1 MASDALISLA
11 YFGGACYLAKI
22 WLEDTR
28 ALAAGNAVKGALPG
42 AAFASRS
49 ALAIGAVAGVLLCAL
64 ATGVEYGLG
73 VSEDQSDIAATFL
86 LQMLAAAFI
95 EEVIFRGYLVVPN
108 KGKAVLWASCVGFSF
123 LFAALHPFLWKLPEE
138 AEFYEIW
145 KASSNFTTQAWVSFG
160 SIFLNS
166 LVFYA
171 LRFAGNNPGRSLLP
185 CVAAH
190 ATYNLSVFAVKLSTG
205 HVTHWWELPA
215 KASGSN

>member
-1 MASDALISLA
+1 MASDALISFA
-11 YFGGACYLAKI
+11 YFGGAVYLAKL
-22 WLEDTR
+22 WLDDTR
-28 ALAAGNAVKGALPG
+28 SLAAGNAVKGALPG

-49 ALAIGAVAGVLLCAL
+49 ALALGAVAGVLLCAL
-64 ATGVEYGLG
+64 ATGAEYALG
-73 VSEDQSDIAATFL
+73 VSQDQSDIATSFL

-108 KGKAVLWASCVGFSF
+108 KGKAVLWGTCVAFSF
-123 LFAALHPFLWKLPEE
+123 LFAALHPFLWKLPED
-138 AEFYEIW
+138 AQFYELW
-145 KASSNFTTQAWVSFG
+145 KATANFTTQAWVSFG

-190 ATYNLSVFAVKLSTG
+190 AAYNLSVFAVKLSTG
-205 HVTHWWELPA
+205 HVTALWETPA
-215 KASGSN
+215 K